1 MGEELKAEGKR
12 NTSYSQS
19 MQSLLAESNYWFLGN
34 LNYVDALLNLEIA
47 EGIVSSSNK
56 DIKIDDL
63 GTIEDCSP
71 IEITDQSRRVQMKF
85 SNVLAYQV
93 TDESYWAG
101 ENQDGIT
108 KNILCMHNNS
118 EYLQYVM
125 ENSIIKECVDN
136 PVKHYS
142 LALAD
147 DIIDVI
153 TTSEPSLKLI

>member
-1 MGEELKAEGKR
+1 M
-12 NTSYSQS
+12 
-19 MQSLLAESNYWFLGN
+19 
-34 LNYVDALLNLEIA
+34 
-47 EGIVSSSNK
+47 
-56 DIKIDDL
+56 
-63 GTIEDCSP
+63 
-71 IEITDQSRRVQMKF
+71 
-85 SNVLAYQV
+85 AYQV
-93 TDESYWAG
+93 TDESYWAS

-142 LALAD
+142 LTLAD

-153 TTSEPSLKLI
+153 TASEPSLKLI